1 MTTEKTEPVPPP
13 ATAADRFFQVLL
25 IVSTLYLSW
34 LLFMIVHE
42 LGHVLGALVTGAEI
56 ERVILGP
63 LSISETVLGE
73 NPHPLVVVW
82 AGPIVG
88 ALLPLA
94 LWGLL
99 QLLKCSRAYLAR
111 FLAAFCL
118 VANGAYIGADA
129 FYQNGDGWVMAFF
142 GTPVWVM
149 VLFGAATFA
158 PGFWL
163 WHRQGRHFGLGAARG
178 RASRA
183 DAVAVFIALVVVV
196 FLETALF

>member
-1 MTTEKTEPVPPP
+1 MTR
-13 ATAADRFFQVLL
+13 ADRFFQVLL
-25 IVSTLYLSW
+25 IASTFCLSW
-34 LLFMIVHE
+34 LLFMAVHE
-42 LGHVLGALVTGAEI
+42 LGHVLGALTTGAEV

-82 AGPIVG
+82 AGPVLG
-88 ALLPLA
+88 SLLPLA

-129 FYQNGDGWVMAFF
+129 FYQNGDGWVMAFY

-149 VLFGAATFA
+149 VLFGIAAFV

-163 WHRQGRHFGLGAARG
+163 WHRQGKFFGMGEARG
-178 RASRA
+178 RVSRA
-183 DAVAVFIALVVVV
+183 DAVAVFIALVVTVAAELA
-196 FLETALF
+196 FLQRSLD